1 MVEWDLISRG
11 LNHHTADLSA
21 AEVAL
26 VDFGDGEIVD
36 IDVPLGPSQP

>member
-11 LNHHTADLSA
+11 WNHHTADLAA

-36 IDVPLGPSQP
+36 INVPRGHGQR